1 MEHIYHQRI
10 LLPNKILMSNV
21 FCLESVFG
29 VNKLRSLLY
38 EKIGSQGN
46 CNKPRGVIKVSI
58 SIKSGMTLLIKY
70 TIYHKIAYFLNLH

>member
-1 MEHIYHQRI
+1 M
-10 LLPNKILMSNV
+10 PNKIFMSNV
-21 FCLESVFG
+21 FCLESVFD
-29 VNKLRSLLY
+29 VDKLRPLLY
-38 EKIGSQGN
+38 GKIGSQEN